1 MWHYVFAPS
10 ERRITYWITRLRTF
24 MFRFL
29 CGIMFSLLL
38 REELHIVRWL
48 AFNNFKKLPT
58 SLLSKVALSLYIP
71 TSNRKAPVP
80 PQPRLHLLFYYQHL
94 PFCHSHPGGE
104 GVIVILIGSSRT
116 MTNYGKHLLT
126 FMLAIQIFP
135 LDTYLLISFAQ
146 FLIGLGAFSYWV
158 LRVCFWLWVLV
169 SPREL
174 FACSA

>member
-10 ERRITYWITRLRTF
+10 RRRITYWITRLRTF

-29 CGIMFSLLL
+29 CCIMFSLLL
-38 REELHIVRWL
+38 REELHIVQWL

-58 SLLSKVALSLYIP
+58 SLLSKVAISLYIP

-104 GVIVILIGSSRT
+104 GVIVILIGSSIT
-116 MTNYGKHLLT
+116 MANYGKQSPHVHIGHSNISSGHMSTNIFCSVFNWVGCLFLLSIKS
-126 FMLAIQIFP
+126 L
-135 LDTYLLISFAQ
+135 
-146 FLIGLGAFSYWV
+146 FLVLSTGL
-158 LRVCFWLWVLV
+158 
-169 SPREL
+169 P
-174 FACSA
+174 